1 MKGFRDT
8 EDRIM
13 ESQLNILGVCKA
25 CKTQRERKQHA
36 DGRLHSVFKEERNEK
51 KAQHVASCE

>member
-25 CKTQRERKQHA
+25 CTQRERKQHA